1 MREGARSAVT
11 IVVLGTILA
20 IGAVWGW
27 RAMTE
32 PFPGKADAS
41 ACVTQAVQRGEKVY
55 PDQVVVSVLNAGN
68 REGLAGRT
76 MGLLVDEGFREGD
89 SGNAPKRARVTR
101 AQIWTADPSSP
112 AVALVASRLGPG
124 TKVVRRRT
132 AGAGVVVVVGD
143 GFKRLTKGR
152 ELVVAKRD
160 AQICSPP
167 VA

>member
-1 MREGARSAVT
+1 MRQGARSAVT

-55 PDQVVVSVLNAGN
+55 PDQVVVSVLNAGS

-89 SGNAPKRARVTR
+89 SGWSDQGVQPTSRGKVPRAGSEVTSGR
-101 AQIWTADPSSP
+101 FNG
-112 AVALVASRLGPG
+112 SRCAIRDTDSRHLPLPGPVKCGFQLGD
-124 TKVVRRRT
+124 V
-132 AGAGVVVVVGD
+132 
-143 GFKRLTKGR
+143 
-152 ELVVAKRD
+152 
-160 AQICSPP
+160 
-167 VA
+167 